1 MIMLVY
7 VGGREDNEKGR
18 KGVILKLE
26 RLLTLKY
33 PG

>member
-7 VGGREDNEKGR
+7 VGGREDNEEGR

-26 RLLTLKY
+26 RFKY